1 MVKKKRT
8 AKTTA
13 KSSKSMNVEAKEI
26 KQQEPAQVKSEENK
40 DAKIAELEEKVAEL
54 NDKFLRLYSEFDNF
68 RKRSLK
74 EKIDLVKTASEEII
88 IDLLPVVDD
97 FERAIKAAEA
107 ANEEEAL
114 NEGMILIYNKL
125 KGILD
130 KKGLKAIKAI
140 GEEFDTD
147 FHEAITYIEATDKN
161 MKGKIFDEIEKGYML
176 NDKVIRY
183 TKVVIGK

>member
-1 MVKKKRT
+1 MAKKKRT
-8 AKTTA
+8 AKNTA
-13 KSSKSMNVEAKEI
+13 KSTKNMNVETKDIKKEESAKVVE
-26 KQQEPAQVKSEENK
+26 EENK
-40 DAKIAELEEKVAEL
+40 DTKIAELEEKVADL

-68 RKRSLK
+68 RKRTLK

-88 IDLLPVVDD
+88 VELLPVVDD
-97 FERAIKAAEA
+97 FDRAIKAAEVSDDQ
-107 ANEEEAL
+107 EAVK
-114 NEGMILIYNKL
+114 EGMIMIANKL

-130 KKGLKAIKAI
+130 KKGLKAINAI

-147 FHEAITYIEATDKN
+147 FHEAITYIEASDKK
-161 MKGKIFDEIEKGYML
+161 MKGKIVDEIEKGYLL

>member
-1 MVKKKRT
+1 MD
-8 AKTTA
+8 
-13 KSSKSMNVEAKEI
+13 VETKDI
-26 KQQEPAQVKSEENK
+26 KQEETAQLVEDENK
-40 DAKIAELEEKVAEL
+40 DKKIAELEEKVAEL

-68 RKRSLK
+68 RKRTLK

-88 IDLLPVVDD
+88 IELLPVVDD
-97 FERAIKAAEA
+97 FERAIKAAED
-107 ANEEEAL
+107 ANDQQAV

-130 KKGLKAIKAI
+130 KKGLRPIDAI

-147 FHEAITYIEATDKN
+147 FHEAITYIEAPDKK
-161 MKGKIFDEIEKGYML
+161 MKGKIFDEIEKGYLL